1 MLDDINASF
10 FLQHIVCHIYVRM
23 CVCGKCHVNTQDLL
37 GVYQSEYCTH
47 RVSSGHHMNSSLP
60 LTSYVKR
67 MVHSRFTN
75 AACSSESAPTA
86 NSRGST
92 CFPKKNVTV
101 STFLMDMIK
110 SVIGVDTSLFYLHD
124 DHHSGLSKQDLLYSL
139 TWLTSMLALFLSMF
153 LYALSHIANH
163 TTVGGPGI
171 VNTCECFFSN
181 S

>member
-1 MLDDINASF
+1 
-10 FLQHIVCHIYVRM
+10 
-23 CVCGKCHVNTQDLL
+23 
-37 GVYQSEYCTH
+37 
-47 RVSSGHHMNSSLP
+47 MNSSLP
-60 LTSYVKR
+60 LTSHVKKR
-67 MVHSRFTN
+67 VHSRSTN

-110 SVIGVDTSLFYLHD
+110 SVIGVDTSLFYVHD

-139 TWLTSMLALFLSMF
+139 TWLTSMLALILSMF
-153 LYALSHIANH
+153 LCALSHIANH

-181 S
+181 SCSGEMLHLLRSSVTISTPCCRLCLVFPLTRMWFFSY